1 VWLKQLSL
9 NAQINTQNNE
19 QIMTQDQKEVKSES
33 KATIQRGKHNK
44 ENPYVVISKKMFWD
58 KALSPKTKGVLGFL
72 LTLPENWKAHPSHL
86 ADCLGVGKDQIYSS
100 LKEMI
105 KAGYATRTKLKG
117 EKGQYGV
124 TVYEFFEEKIE
135 VTEEIK
141 EKSTTSGKTVTE
153 NPDME
158 NPPLISNN
166 SNKYLDNDISSL
178 KVSLNQAPI
187 GDMPDKSGEVD
198 LSSSNQSKKKQEHFP
213 EVLEVTDKI
222 IETLKDSE
230 PDYSPPKNLDQ
241 IRSQVDFMLRLDK
254 REPQKILDILAW
266 ALSDSFWRDKMFK
279 PNPAKYLREK
289 FLQLKNKMEALPA
302 KKDRKFLP
310 SSDQKRAYE
319 LAQEMEDNAI

>member
-1 VWLKQLSL
+1 VNNNYIPNTSAIPNILFDYWMFRLTPAEFKVLLCIARKTYGWHKDVDKISITQIEKMTGLSRKG
-9 NAQINTQNNE
+9 ITQNLESLIEVGLILKIKSKSAEGDDAPNQYE
-19 QIMTQDQKEVKSES
+19 INVNCMGGGSELNTPGVVNSVPYGVVYSVHPQKKYY
-33 KATIQRGKHNK
+33 TK
-44 ENPYVVISKKMFWD
+44 ENLQK
-58 KALSPKTKGVLGFL
+58 
-72 LTLPENWKAHPSHL
+72 N
-86 ADCLGVGKDQIYSS
+86 
-100 LKEMI
+100 
-105 KAGYATRTKLKG
+105 
-117 EKGQYGV
+117 
-124 TVYEFFEEKIE
+124 
-135 VTEEIK
+135 
-141 EKSTTSGKTVTE
+141 
-153 NPDME
+153 
-158 NPPLISNN
+158 NPPIPPSE
-166 SNKYLDNDISSL
+166 KEA
-178 KVSLNQAPI
+178 KEQAPI

-222 IETLKDSE
+222 IQTLKDSE

-289 FLQLKNKMEALPA
+289 FLQLKNKMEALPE